1 MVRPM
6 MSAREVCGSDPPPTG
21 RGRER
26 CRGLDMPSPFPGMDP
41 YLEDPAVWPGVHLGL
56 INATEEAL
64 NAALPPNYV
73 ADIGERVYVVR
84 PDRDVYPD
92 VAVVERLYGSG
103 RETQAHG
110 GTAVL
115 DVG

>member
-1 MVRPM
+1 
-6 MSAREVCGSDPPPTG
+6 MSGPNAERPPP
-21 RGRER
+21 RAER
-26 CRGLDMPSPFPGMDP
+26 RKFGGMRQSSNMPGPFPGMDP
-41 YLEDPAVWPGVHLGL
+41 YLEDPAVGRGVHLGL

-92 VAVVERLYGSG
+92 VAAVERLSGSG
-103 RETQAHG
+103 RETQARG
-110 GTAVL
+110 RTAV
-115 DVG
+115 